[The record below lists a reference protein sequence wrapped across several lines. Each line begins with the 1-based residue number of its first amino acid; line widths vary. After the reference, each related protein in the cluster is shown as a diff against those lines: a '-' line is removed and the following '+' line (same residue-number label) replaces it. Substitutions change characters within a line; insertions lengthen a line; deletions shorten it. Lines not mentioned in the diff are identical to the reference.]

1 MRRDVLAQL
10 TALRARTP
18 APELGHAQ
26 ALDIQPGM
34 RGTPALTVSV
44 TRVEQIT
51 RRLLQCRPAVLYVP
65 LAEILAYPE
74 VFQRLS
80 KRQCVAAVLPRV
92 VRDDE
97 TPRLLQSLTALRSL
111 GVGRVLV
118 GNLGQISLARS
129 RELEIAGDFGLNL
142 FNSRAMEVPKE
153 LGLVSATASFEM
165 TLAQLRD
172 LSKPLPLELIAYGRL
187 PLMLTE
193 NCLIRGRTG
202 ACACQNG
209 TSIRLVDR
217 KGEEFRV
224 IRDGD
229 TCRSVLLNGK
239 KLFLLDKQES
249 LRKLGLWAL
258 RLSFTTENPAELD
271 GVLAAWQSGR
281 AGFDPGACTRGLYQR
296 GVE

>member
-1 MRRDVLAQL
+1 
-10 TALRARTP
+10 
-18 APELGHAQ
+18 
-26 ALDIQPGM
+26 
-34 RGTPALTVSV
+34 
-44 TRVEQIT
+44 
-51 RRLLQCRPAVLYVP
+51 
-65 LAEILAYPE
+65 
-74 VFQRLS
+74 
-80 KRQCVAAVLPRV
+80 
-92 VRDDE
+92 
-97 TPRLLQSLTALRSL
+97 
-111 GVGRVLV
+111 
-118 GNLGQISLARS
+118 
-129 RELEIAGDFGLNL
+129 
-142 FNSRAMEVPKE
+142 
-153 LGLVSATASFEM
+153 M

-209 TSIRLVDR
+209 TGIRLVDR

-249 LRKLGLWAL
+249 LRRLGLWAL

-271 GVLAAWQSGR
+271 GVLAAWQNGR
-281 AGFDPGACTRGLYQR
+281 ASFDPGACTRGLYQR